1 MDIVTRLH
9 DLRSREHLC
18 TVDLIEALVECD
30 LTRAYLDHGYESLWN
45 FLVDGLQYSKGAASR
60 RFKAMKCARKF
71 PAVIVALREERV
83 TLSSLEAIEPL
94 LDEIDS
100 EAALFERIAGKSFA
114 EVKEEVARARPGER
128 KRESVRREFVK
139 VEAPKPAELFA
150 GTGEAEGGGEVE
162 AAAGGEAVVEAKAT
176 ANVEAAAEAKAVPS
190 HVSVSTPAPT
200 IEERIAVTLSLTPE
214 EFAIIEHARAIV
226 SRKPGRVPTVREAL
240 VEAARFYVAK
250 RGPKQRAKGK
260 PSAEE
265 SVEPNKYPNTNPTSP
280 STSSPRSR
288 HIPDAIRD
296 AVMLRDGERCTFVA
310 ASGRRCPATL
320 DLHVDHIDP
329 FSLGGP
335 HELDNLRVMCG
346 AHNRRR
352 SDQTFGRRGRRSSDA
367 EPTARSQVSGSA
379 TCRAGGP

>member
-9 DLRSREHLC
+9 DLCSREHLC
-18 TVDLIEALVECD
+18 TVALIEALVECD
-30 LTRAYLDHGYESLWN
+30 RIRAYLDHGYDSLWN
-45 FLVDGLQYSKGAASR
+45 LLVDGLQYSKAAASR
-60 RFKAMKCARKF
+60 RFEAMKCARKF
-71 PAVIVALREERV
+71 PAVIVALREDRV

-94 LDEIDS
+94 LDEIES

-114 EVKEEVARARPGER
+114 EVKEEVGRARPVER

-139 VEAPKPAELFA
+139 VEAPKPGELFVA
-150 GTGEAEGGGEVE
+150 TDEAEGGVEVE
-162 AAAGGEAVVEAKAT
+162 AAAEAEVAAGG
-176 ANVEAAAEAKAVPS
+176 EAAAEAKASSTHVP
-190 HVSVSTPAPT
+190 VSTPAPT
-200 IEERIAVTLSLTPE
+200 IEERITVTLSLTPE
-214 EFAIIEHARAIV
+214 EFAIIEHARAIA

-260 PSAEE
+260 ASAEA
-265 SVEPNKYPNTNPTSP
+265 SVEPNPNPNTNPNPTSP
-280 STSSPRSR
+280 STPSPRSR

-310 ASGRRCPATL
+310 ASGRRCPGTL

-352 SDQTFGRRGRRSSDA
+352 SDQTFGRRGQRSSDA
-367 EPTARSQVSGSA
+367 EPTARSQVPGSA
-379 TCRAGGP
+379 TCRADGP